1 MVKLHATRL
10 MANGE
15 VALWSKGQLVWSGV
29 VGAHVSS
36 MSFDAISMH
45 VDDSVRMRAAPGDQP
60 TAALVL
66 GVLAARWDSARRHT
80 ERNQSTPALLL
91 LNSPPQVD
99 TSSFSAVSVR
109 TD

>member
-15 VALWSKGQLVWSGV
+15 VALWSKGQLIWSGV

-45 VDDSVRMRAAPGDQP
+45 VDDSVRMLAAVGDQP
-60 TAALVL
+60 TADHVL
-66 GVLAARWDSARRHT
+66 SVLAGWWD
-80 ERNQSTPALLL
+80 
-91 LNSPPQVD
+91 
-99 TSSFSAVSVR
+99 
-109 TD
+109 

>member
-15 VALWSKGQLVWSGV
+15 VALWSKGQLIWSGV

-45 VDDSVRMRAAPGDQP
+45 VDDGVRMRATVGDQP
-60 TAALVL
+60 TADLVL
-66 GVLAARWDSARRHT
+66 SVLAGWWD
-80 ERNQSTPALLL
+80 
-91 LNSPPQVD
+91 
-99 TSSFSAVSVR
+99 
-109 TD
+109 

>member
-15 VALWSKGQLVWSGV
+15 VALWSKGQLIWSGV

-45 VDDSVRMRAAPGDQP
+45 VDDGVRMLATVGERP
-60 TAALVL
+60 TANHVL
-66 GVLAARWDSARRHT
+66 SVLAGWWD
-80 ERNQSTPALLL
+80 
-91 LNSPPQVD
+91 
-99 TSSFSAVSVR
+99 
-109 TD
+109 